1 MDPYDFAIQTANA
14 AGELLLRAR
23 DEGFEVATKGGN
35 ARDIVT
41 SVDRAVNEFIIS
53 AIKKEFPLHRIYSE
67 EGEGVERDD
76 DEQWVIDPIDGS
88 SNFSRGIPHFSV
100 CLGLL
105 RGGVPVVGAVYNP
118 VTKELFSFRK
128 GGGAFL
134 NGNLIQ
140 VSTVS
145 ELSKAQVVFS
155 PGSRK
160 PEMWDWAAS
169 SYRKLLEH
177 SRKRGMYGSSAL
189 DICFVAS
196 GRADAGVYGTLS
208 TLDIAAALGI
218 LDEAGGATCNAQGAP
233 VALSIESQK
242 VFMGNSPAMVEQI
255 RSLLESQ

>member
-1 MDPYDFAIQTANA
+1 MDSYNFAVQKVRE
-14 AGELLLRAR
+14 AGEMLLHAR
-23 DEGFEVATKGGN
+23 DAGFEAATKGGN

-41 SVDRAVNEFIIS
+41 SVDREANESIIS
-53 AIKKEFPLHRIYSE
+53 AIKKEFPTHRIYSE
-67 EGEGVERDD
+67 EGEGIEIGD

-100 CLGLL
+100 CIGLL
-105 RGGVPVVGAVYNP
+105 KGGVPVVGAVYNP
-118 VTKELFSFRK
+118 MTKELFSFKK

-134 NGNLIQ
+134 NGKPIR

-160 PEMWDWAAS
+160 SELWDWAAS

-177 SRKRGMYGSSAL
+177 SQKRGMYGSSAL
-189 DICFVAS
+189 DICFVAA
-196 GRADAGVYGTLS
+196 GRADAGVYGTLT

-218 LDEAGGATCNAQGAP
+218 LYEVGGVTCDAQGAP
-233 VALSIESQK
+233 LTFSAKSRK
-242 VFMGNSPAMVEQI
+242 VYMANSPPVLEQI
-255 RSLLESQ
+255 RSLLED